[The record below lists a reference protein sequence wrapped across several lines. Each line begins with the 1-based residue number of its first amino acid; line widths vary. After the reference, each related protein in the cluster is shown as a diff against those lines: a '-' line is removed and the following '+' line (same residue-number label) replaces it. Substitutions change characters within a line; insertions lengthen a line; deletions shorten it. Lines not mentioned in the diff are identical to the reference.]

1 MKAGGVSGA
10 ADDDENSYSEQQPSF
25 KIDSSI
31 DDIDPYVAEA
41 SRENDEAREAL
52 LKEASRDAKAK
63 RRDPKPVQRTTMS
76 VEDMG
81 KYLGISRT
89 SAYAAVRCG
98 DVPARRVGHRWIVS
112 IDDVQRRFGINAES
126 SDPWEPKSPEKPR

>member
-1 MKAGGVSGA
+1 MKEGGVGGA
-10 ADDDENSYSEQQPSF
+10 ADEDQNAYGEQHSPLEL
-25 KIDSSI
+25 DSSI

-52 LKEASRDAKAK
+52 LKEVSRDAKAK
-63 RRDPKPVQRTTMS
+63 RRDPKPIQRTTMS

-89 SAYAAVRCG
+89 SAYAAVRRG

-112 IDDVQRRFGINAES
+112 IDDVQKRFGITERS
-126 SDPWEPKSPEKPR
+126 HPWEPRDPKKT

>member
-1 MKAGGVSGA
+1 MSGA
-10 ADDDENSYSEQQPSF
+10 TDDFEEASSEQPLMSEL
-25 KIDSSI
+25 DSSI

-52 LKEASRDAKAK
+52 LKEASRDAKSK

-89 SAYAAVRCG
+89 SAYAAVRRG

-112 IDDVQRRFGINAES
+112 IDDVQKRFGIIAGQ
-126 SDPWEPKSPEKPR
+126 SDPWEPREPGKH